1 MSGAAA
7 DPPGFAGILETCVY
21 YSRPQREAVERF
33 YVEELGLSRVAGW
46 NDAFA
51 CRLPTGILLA
61 FEREALGE
69 RSGPVAAHGSE
80 GPSHV
85 CLLAADGAYEPWR
98 RRLRDLGVEITQEAS
113 WPDHKRSFY
122 FHDPAGNLLEIAD
135 QDIWPR

>member
-1 MSGAAA
+1 VSGAAA

-33 YVEELGLSRVAGW
+33 YVEELGLSRVADW

-69 RSGPVAAHGSE
+69 RSGPVAAHGSG

-98 RRLRDLGVEITQEAS
+98 RRLREAGVEITQEAS